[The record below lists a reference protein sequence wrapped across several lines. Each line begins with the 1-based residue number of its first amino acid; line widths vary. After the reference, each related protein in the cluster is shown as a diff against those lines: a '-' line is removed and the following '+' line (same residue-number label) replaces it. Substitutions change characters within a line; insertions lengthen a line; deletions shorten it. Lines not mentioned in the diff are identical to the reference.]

1 MIKIFLARRLRKNIQ
16 IAQPPIGRE
25 EIEAVVGVLRDKTL
39 TDETGSGTYVRKF
52 EESFARFIGV
62 KYAVAI
68 NSGTAALHASL
79 IASDVGSGDEV
90 IVPSFT
96 FTATAEAVALTGAK
110 PVFVDINPKT
120 YCIDP
125 QLIREAVTSK
135 TRAIIPVHVYGLMA
149 DMEAIIEIAE
159 EKDLI
164 VIEDACQAHGAELK
178 GRKAGSYGDLAC
190 FSFYASKIITTGE
203 GGMVTTNRR
212 DYAETIQSIRRHGM
226 GRYEA
231 SERLGHNYRMTE
243 IAAALGYYQL
253 QKISKLLDTRRRNAQ
268 QLTSLLESIGRLELP
283 EEPENYRHA
292 WYLYTVRLRGG
303 RVGERNKLVSKLVA
317 SGIQARV
324 YYGTPVHMSPYYRRT
339 FGTRPRTLPKTETA
353 ARQVFSLP
361 CHQGLSE
368 DDINYIAQKLKRFI
382 K

>member
-1 MIKIFLARRLRKNIQ
+1 
-16 IAQPPIGRE
+16 
-25 EIEAVVGVLRDKTL
+25 
-39 TDETGSGTYVRKF
+39 
-52 EESFARFIGV
+52 
-62 KYAVAI
+62 
-68 NSGTAALHASL
+68 
-79 IASDVGSGDEV
+79 
-90 IVPSFT
+90 
-96 FTATAEAVALTGAK
+96 
-110 PVFVDINPKT
+110 
-120 YCIDP
+120 
-125 QLIREAVTSK
+125 
-135 TRAIIPVHVYGLMA
+135 
-149 DMEAIIEIAE
+149 
-159 EKDLI
+159 
-164 VIEDACQAHGAELK
+164 
-178 GRKAGSYGDLAC
+178 
-190 FSFYASKIITTGE
+190 
-203 GGMVTTNRR
+203 MVTTNRR

-231 SERLGHNYRMTE
+231 RERVGHNYRMTE